1 MAQDGKNTRKLAD
14 KPYDI
19 VVFGAT
25 SFVGQIL
32 ADYLANRLQGATPV
46 RWAIAGRSQKKL
58 RLLQQSLGPAAAQL
72 PILVAD
78 AGNAESLKALCQQTR
93 VIISTVGPYALYGE
107 PLIEACVESGVD
119 YCDLTGE
126 VQWIR
131 RMIQTYESKARET
144 GARIV
149 HCCGFDSIPSD
160 MGVWWL
166 QTEAIKRFGQPCRQ
180 VKMRV
185 KAARGEFSGGTV
197 ASLMNVAREA
207 AESPALRKELANPY
221 SLCVGAPGNPTRQPN
236 VKSAVYD
243 EDYKSWSAPFVMAA
257 INTRVVH
264 RSNYLSQGYGN
275 DFAYDEAMLTGS
287 GAKGWG
293 MAQGITAALAGFLVA
308 AALKPTRW
316 LLERY
321 VVPQPGEGPSADAQR
336 KGFYDLRMAG
346 TTARG
351 DSLRIKIKGD
361 QDPGYGS
368 TAKMLG
374 QAALCMAFDIGDDV
388 AGGFWTPST
397 AMGPH
402 LFQRL
407 NEFAGVTFEEDKA
420 L

>member
-1 MAQDGKNTRKLAD
+1 MVETIKKKRANQAR
-14 KPYDI
+14 PYDI
-19 VVFGAT
+19 ILFGAS

-32 ADYLANRLQGATPV
+32 ADYLANRVPGETQL

-72 PILVAD
+72 PVIVAD
-78 AGNAESLKALCQQTR
+78 AGSPESLRQMCQQAR
-93 VIISTVGPYALYGE
+93 VVVSTVGPYALYGE
-107 PLIEACVESGVD
+107 PLIEACVENGTD

-131 RMIQTYESKARET
+131 RMIQSYEGRAKET

-160 MGVWWL
+160 IGVWWL
-166 QTEAIKRFGQPCRQ
+166 QTEALKRFAQPCQR

-185 KAARGEFSGGTV
+185 RAAKGEFSGGTV
-197 ASLMNVAREA
+197 ASMMNVAREA
-207 AESPALRKELANPY
+207 AANPALRKELANPY
-221 SLCVGAPGNPTRQPN
+221 SLCVGAEQNPTRQPN
-236 VKSAVYD
+236 VSSATFD
-243 EDYKSWSAPFVMAA
+243 ADYGAWTAPFIMSG
-257 INTRVVH
+257 INTRIVQ
-264 RSNYLSQGYGN
+264 RSNFLSRAYG
-275 DFAYDEAMLTGS
+275 DAFRYDEAMLTGK

-293 MAQGITAALAGFLVA
+293 MAQAITTALAGFLVA
-308 AALKPTRW
+308 AALKPSRW

-321 VVPQPGEGPSADAQR
+321 VVPAPGEGPSPDAQ
-336 KGFYDLRMAG
+336 KQGFYDLRMLG
-346 TTARG
+346 TTANG
-351 DSLRIKIKGD
+351 ESLRIKIKGD

-374 QAALCMAFDIGDDV
+374 QAALCMAFDIGDEL

-407 NEFAGVTFEEDKA
+407 NEFAGVTFEVDEA